1 MAREQRNSVIHRMA
15 QVARE
20 DFDAR
25 AMSASK
31 ALRLAL
37 SRVAERLFGLAVT
50 VSTVE
55 QVTLAQSTIRD
66 GLGDDG
72 LLLLL
77 DGDDGQRGALQLDRQ
92 FLASLIEVQT
102 MGEVRSG
109 EAPSRV
115 LTRTDAAIAAPL
127 VDGLLQAFDEQM
139 TEGIPGH
146 VPLGMRFGDMIEDA
160 RTLALT
166 LDKPDYDLFRITA
179 DLGIGARTGVLNV
192 LLPRLQPPARTETGA
207 SSGATDGAVTLE
219 NSALGAPV
227 MLNAVMARLSMPL
240 DRICALVRG
249 QILTIPREA
258 ISDSQLLGAG
268 NHLVAP
274 VKLGQ
279 VNGWR
284 AVRMLG
290 PEATSGACQPLK
302 NIEKSVRYAEGEE
315 AGLRTPNGIAAESPK
330 DATSLLS
337 AGRQTEGQAAH
348 SQRRA
353 QPVGESG

>member
-15 QVARE
+15 QVARD

-37 SRVAERLFGLAVT
+37 SRIAERLFGLAVT

-55 QVTLAQSTIRD
+55 QVSLAQSAIRD

-109 EAPSRV
+109 EAPSRI

-127 VDGLLQAFDEQM
+127 VDGMLQLFDEQM
-139 TEGIPGH
+139 TEGIPGY
-146 VPLGMRFGDMIEDA
+146 VPLGMRFGDMFEDA

-192 LLPRLQPPARTETGA
+192 LLPRLQPPARTETAA
-207 SSGATDGAVTLE
+207 SSGATDSAGTLE
-219 NSALGAPV
+219 NSALNAPV
-227 MLNAVMARLSMPL
+227 MLDAVMARVSMPL

-249 QILTIPREA
+249 QTLTLPREA

-284 AVRMLG
+284 AVRLLG
-290 PEATSGACQPLK
+290 PEVVSGANPALK
-302 NIEKSVRYAEGEE
+302 NMEKSVRYTEGDE
-315 AGLRTPNGIAAESPK
+315 ADPPTPSGMITEPTK
-330 DATSLLS
+330 DATSLPS
-337 AGRQTEGQAAH
+337 AGRQTVGQAAH
-348 SQRRA
+348 PQRSA
-353 QPVGESG
+353 